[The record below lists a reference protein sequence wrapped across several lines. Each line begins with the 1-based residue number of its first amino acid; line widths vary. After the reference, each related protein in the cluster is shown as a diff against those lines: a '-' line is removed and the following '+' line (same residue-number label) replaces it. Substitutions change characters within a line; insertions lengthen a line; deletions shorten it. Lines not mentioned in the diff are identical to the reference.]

1 MKKIQLITVI
11 IFLFCFNS
19 NAQIKATTTDG
30 KEVIL
35 NSNGTWKY
43 SNNEFSNEKINI
55 PDFTADTF
63 NWKDGYDKIVTVN
76 FMNVMPGDKTMDKE
90 IFDEIFT
97 QSMVKAKYS
106 LKNKLSFVP
115 RELVIMK
122 KDDKYTTKVT
132 YLGKNA
138 YGAESELST
147 IFVFDLKGNF
157 EKSF

>member
-1 MKKIQLITVI
+1 MKKFQLITVI
-11 IFLFCFNS
+11 IFALCFNS
-19 NAQIKATTTDG
+19 NAQIKATTSDG
-30 KEVIL
+30 KDVVL

-43 SNNEFSNEKINI
+43 SDKELPNEKINI
-55 PDFTADTF
+55 PAFSADTF

-76 FMNVMPGDKTMDKE
+76 FINVMPDDKTMDKE

-97 QSMVKAKYS
+97 QSMVKAQYS